1 MFGLQNMTTS
11 TVLNWTKLE
20 ETTTP
25 EFDIDHMNTY
35 FISRLVDD
43 GLPARDY
50 KDIHS
55 HAYPLFKV
63 GHIQSIFVA
72 I

>member
-1 MFGLQNMTTS
+1 MS
-11 TVLNWTKLE
+11 ALNWLIKLE
-20 ETTTP
+20 DTTIP
-25 EFDIDHMNTY
+25 EFDINRMNTN

-55 HAYPLFKV
+55 HAYPLFKA
-63 GHIQSIFVA
+63 GLFL
-72 I
+72 